1 MNTRLY
7 PCHRTQAEY
16 ILLSAGLGGHGTF
29 WQPQIAALQQYF
41 HVLVY
46 DQAGCHA
53 NSAVLKDGYS
63 MTDMAQE
70 LLDLIQ
76 QEKIQRLHFIGHAL
90 GALIGIELAR
100 LAQSLNI
107 DVLSLT
113 AINAWDRPDPHTLK
127 CFQARTRLLQ
137 YAGTTA
143 YVEAQALFL
152 YPPAWIS
159 AHHQHIAEQEQ
170 KQCQD
175 FPPSANVLARIRA
188 LSAFQVTA
196 QHRAALAKSRLHF
209 IANRD
214 DFLVPYQKSEDLK
227 QILAHGKLS
236 IFNHGG
242 HACTVT
248 ETEQINQAILNF
260 LQPSFA

>member
-7 PCHRTQAEY
+7 PCHRTQADY
-16 ILLSAGLGGHGTF
+16 LLLSSGLGGHGAF

-46 DQAGCHA
+46 DQAGCHQ
-53 NSAVLKDGYS
+53 NSALLKDAYS

-100 LAQSLNI
+100 LVQSLKI
-107 DVLSLT
+107 EILSLT
-113 AINAWDRPDPHTLK
+113 AINAWDVADPHTLK
-127 CFQARTRLLQ
+127 CFSARTRLLQ
-137 YAGTTA
+137 HAGSQA

-159 AHHQHIAEQEQ
+159 AHHQTIAEQEQ
-170 KQCQD
+170 KQLQD
-175 FPPSANVLARIRA
+175 FPPPANVLARIRA
-188 LSAFQVTA
+188 LSAFQVNA
-196 QHRAALAKSRLHF
+196 EHRGALAKTRLHF

-227 QILAHGKLS
+227 QILGHGKLS
-236 IFNHGG
+236 IFNHGA